1 MGTAEYVSPELLVQ
15 KVTSTRYHF
24 KNKPSYF
31 SVAQADGKF
40 PDSSDLWAF
49 GCVLFQMIS
58 GLPPFRSRSE
68 YLTFQKITQLEYAFP
83 AGFPEDAREL
93 ISRLLVLEPT
103 ARIGASPE
111 RGGIEE
117 IKTHPFFAPIEWN
130 RLWELTPPTLEP
142 GLVVARPADNLVHEL
157 PAPEF
162 SHGQT
167 SPPIPP
173 SCQLSPDIH
182 PVPTSP
188 VDHEEH
194 LTPYPDPQEV
204 DDIGSARSGIANTL
218 SKRKSWLLRA
228 GRRKSKDGLDP
239 LSSGGEMTW

>member
-1 MGTAEYVSPELLVQ
+1 
-15 KVTSTRYHF
+15 
-24 KNKPSYF
+24 
-31 SVAQADGKF
+31 
-40 PDSSDLWAF
+40 
-49 GCVLFQMIS
+49 MIS

-93 ISRLLVLEPT
+93 VSRLLVLEPT

-117 IKTHPFFAPIEWN
+117 IKTHPFFAPIEWD

-142 GLVVARPADNLVHEL
+142 GLVVARPADNLVHDQ
-157 PAPEF
+157 PAPEPVVYAPEF
-162 SHGQT
+162 FHGQI

-173 SCQLSPDIH
+173 SSQLSPDIH
-182 PVPTSP
+182 PVPTSLAS

-194 LTPYPDPQEV
+194 FTPCPDTQDV
-204 DDIGSARSGIANTL
+204 DDIGSARYGIANTL
-218 SKRKSWLLRA
+218 SKRKSWLLSA

-239 LSSGGEMTW
+239 LSSGGDMTW